1 MPPCLQ
7 CSGSW
12 VIFFLRLFPRSP
24 ARLSDTSRYVRKALS
39 SPCVGVRVPPLS
51 HFHIVHDIRGYWL
64 MTSTYMIYYTT
75 KLLGIQPLL
84 QTNMIGSH
92 LLTPV
97 RSYSDT
103 ISWLLVVSMRIVI
116 YSLGIVYEKMI
127 VIVNPSQSVTK
138 LAIALKICYHGG
150 SSIVFAWVDVFG
162 NPLRGVS
169 ERSLI
174 LLWCIYI
181 QCVRVGRRNFSL
193 EVALSRFIHILT
205 SLNTLA

>member
-1 MPPCLQ
+1 MSYFLPPTVLR
-7 CSGSW
+7 
-12 VIFFLRLFPRSP
+12 VYLRVFLY
-24 ARLSDTSRYVRKALS
+24 SRWYRKALS

-51 HFHIVHDIRGYWL
+51 HFHITHDIRGYWL

-84 QTNMIGSH
+84 QTNMIDSH

-103 ISWLLVVSMRIVI
+103 IYAVWVVAMHIVI

-127 VIVNPSQSVTK
+127 VTVNPSQSVTK
-138 LAIALKICYHGG
+138 LAITLKICYHGG

-169 ERSLI
+169 EWSLI